1 MLVRQICVALALAA
15 LAKAAPATV
24 KHVLHEK
31 RDRQSYDWVKGG
43 RVESDAILP
52 VRIGMSQNNLE
63 NGYDHLMEV

>member
-1 MLVRQICVALALAA
+1 MLVRQVCIALAIAA
-15 LAKAAPATV
+15 LAEAAPATI

-31 RDRQSYDWVKGG
+31 RDRQSYDWVKSG